1 MKTPI
6 CSFDAKT
13 GTLCSKCEDKLRSG
27 QLSQVDVDSAVKM
40 TQIAERDQEINK
52 FTMVNAYQV
61 NGDTVLVLQR
71 SDISALR
78 SNTELARKIQAQYE
92 SKIWFVEAD
101 ATDKRFI
108 ENLFFPARI
117 ININLIWLPDGIK
130 LTKVIV
136 ALQDT
141 QESNI
146 NIERIQKITKR
157 VRNLELLVDL
167 EPTRN
172 RK

>member
-13 GTLCSKCEDKLRSG
+13 GILCSKCEEKLRSG
-27 QLSQVDVDSAVKM
+27 QLTQVDVESAVKL
-40 TQIAERDQEINK
+40 TKISERDQEINK

-78 SNTELARKIQAQYE
+78 SNTELARKIQAEYE
-92 SKIWFVEAD
+92 SKIWFVEAE
-101 ATDKRFI
+101 ATDKRFL

-117 ININLIWLPDGIK
+117 RSINLIWLPDGIK
-130 LTKVIV
+130 LTKIIV

-141 QESNI
+141 QESHI

-172 RK
+172 KK

>member
-13 GTLCSKCEDKLRSG
+13 GILCSKCEEKLRSG
-27 QLSQVDVDSAVKM
+27 QLTQVDVESAVKL
-40 TQIAERDQEINK
+40 TKISERDQEINK

-78 SNTELARKIQAQYE
+78 SNTELARKIQAEYE
-92 SKIWFVEAD
+92 SKIWFVEAE
-101 ATDKRFI
+101 ATDKRFL

-117 ININLIWLPDGIK
+117 RSINLIWLPDGIK

-136 ALQDT
+136 SLQDT
-141 QESNI
+141 QESHI

-172 RK
+172 KK

>member
-27 QLSQVDVDSAVKM
+27 HLTQVDVECAVKLVKL
-40 TQIAERDQEINK
+40 AERDEEINK

-61 NGDTVLVLQR
+61 NEDIVLVLQR
-71 SDISALR
+71 SDLSILR
-78 SNTELARKIQAQYE
+78 SNVELGRRIQAQFQ
-92 SKIWFVEAD
+92 SKLWFVEAE
-101 ATDKRFI
+101 ATDKRFL

-117 ININLIWLPDGIK
+117 LTINLIWLPDGNK

-136 ALQDT
+136 TAN
-141 QESNI
+141 NI
-146 NIERIQKITKR
+146 RVSDINVEQIQKITKT
-157 VRNLELLVDL
+157 VRNIELLVDF
-167 EPTRN
+167 ESTR
-172 RK
+172 R

>member
-1 MKTPI
+1 
-6 CSFDAKT
+6 
-13 GTLCSKCEDKLRSG
+13 
-27 QLSQVDVDSAVKM
+27 
-40 TQIAERDQEINK
+40 
-52 FTMVNAYQV
+52 MVNAYQV

-78 SNTELARKIQAQYE
+78 SNTELARKIQAEYE
-92 SKIWFVEAD
+92 SKIWFVEAE
-101 ATDKRFI
+101 ATDKRFL

-117 ININLIWLPDGIK
+117 RSINLIWLPDGIK

-141 QESNI
+141 RESHI

-157 VRNLELLVDL
+157 VRNLELLVEL

>member
-1 MKTPI
+1 LT
-6 CSFDAKT
+6 
-13 GTLCSKCEDKLRSG
+13 
-27 QLSQVDVDSAVKM
+27 QVDVESAVKL
-40 TQIAERDQEINK
+40 TKISERDQEINK

-78 SNTELARKIQAQYE
+78 SNTELARKIQAEYE
-92 SKIWFVEAD
+92 GKIWFVEAE
-101 ATDKRFI
+101 ATDKRFL

-117 ININLIWLPDGIK
+117 RSINLIWLPDGIK

-141 QESNI
+141 QESHI

-157 VRNLELLVDL
+157 VRNLELLVEL

>member
-13 GTLCSKCEDKLRSG
+13 GTLCSNCEDKLQSG
-27 QLSQVDVDSAVKM
+27 RLTELDVECAIKL
-40 TQIAERDQEINK
+40 TKIAERNQELNK

-61 NGDTVLVLQR
+61 NGDVVLILQK

-78 SNTELARKIQAQYE
+78 SNPELTRKIQAAFE
-92 SKIWFVEAD
+92 SKVWFVESE
-101 ATDKRFI
+101 ATDKRFL

-117 ININLIWLPDGIK
+117 VTINLIWLPDGNK

-136 ALQDT
+136 AKRDSQDSDVDVET
-141 QESNI
+141 
-146 NIERIQKITKR
+146 IQKITKR
-157 VRNLELLVDL
+157 VRNIELLVDF
-167 EPTRN
+167 EPTRKL
-172 RK
+172 R